1 MTTRVTGGE
10 KLRKHLAEQRRK
22 IADMPK
28 GVEVGFYGDVAAKAV
43 ANEFGVP
50 EHDIPERPF
59 FRQAIATALPKLRK
73 RALELASRD
82 GVITERGALEL
93 GQILADELRTTI
105 ENFTT
110 PPNKPWKGR
119 SDPLQFTNELVK
131 AIKIKLIK

>member
-59 FRQAIATALPKLRK
+59 FRQAIATALPKIRE
-73 RALELASRD
+73 RAIELARRD

-93 GQILADELRTTI
+93 GTILADELRKSI
-105 ENFTT
+105 ETFES
-110 PPNKPWKGR
+110 PANKPWKGR
-119 SDPLQFTNELVK
+119 SDPLVFSGELAK
-131 AIKIKLIK
+131 AIQVRIIR